1 MNAQV
6 KVDEKQLVALL
17 HNDEGWL
24 RIRYNVSQ
32 VLSNCLCDRSWW
44 GVIRTNTPCPNKN
57 GLLKRIA
64 LIIGAT
70 LP

>member
-32 VLSNCLCDRSWW
+32 VLSNCLCDRSW
-44 GVIRTNTPCPNKN
+44 
-57 GLLKRIA
+57 
-64 LIIGAT
+64 
-70 LP
+70 